1 VLRSLVVAGA
11 SFLIAAPA
19 QAVEWTSIGG
29 PESGATWYMDGARIT
44 MENGRVH
51 AWVKVD
57 ASRDPT
63 VKYRSAMMLYSA
75 LCESQQLKVLSV
87 TQYDSYGKIIY
98 SDNQADSSYAT
109 YGYNPVV
116 PESMGETVLRV
127 ACAVANNK

>member
-1 VLRSLVVAGA
+1 
-11 SFLIAAPA
+11 
-19 QAVEWTSIGG
+19 
-29 PESGATWYMDGARIT
+29 
-44 MENGRVH
+44 
-51 AWVKVD
+51 
-57 ASRDPT
+57 
-63 VKYRSAMMLYSA
+63 MMLYSA